1 MADYTESGVLSTASD
16 LVFSGGRDGNLFA
29 LDARNGKSLW
39 HVGLGRTVSGGP
51 ITYLVNGRQYVA
63 AAAGGVLYV
72 FSLIE

>member
-39 HVGLGRTVSGGP
+39 HVGLGGTVSGGP
-51 ITYLVNGRQYVA
+51 ITYSVNGRQYVA